1 MHTGAE
7 IWRVYCGSIVGS
19 PMVAHDDTIYFGS
32 GDRTVTASSYSMSV
46 VPSYFASVVPWYLV
60 SGVSSY
66 LGSGDGTVSWN
77 IMHQTGSFAPSPPP
91 PPPPPV
97 QVWALTSEGK
107 TKWQFLT
114 GQPLMSTPLG
124 S

>member
-1 MHTGAE
+1 
-7 IWRVYCGSIVGS
+7 
-19 PMVAHDDTIYFGS
+19 MVAHDDTIYFGS

-77 IMHQTGSFAPSPPP
+77 YHAPNGLICSFSSSSSSSSCAGVGTDERRQDKVAVSDRAAPHVYAPR
-91 PPPPPV
+91 
-97 QVWALTSEGK
+97 
-107 TKWQFLT
+107 FLT
-114 GQPLMSTPLG
+114 GNAKL
-124 S
+124 